1 MAINLSGFLG
11 GLGEGFGAYQKDRRL
26 EEATKFERDSEL
38 ERQRLARLADQRG
51 QEAID
56 RQARAE
62 DRLTQQSEY
71 NQGLGIFNQIQE
83 IARADAD
90 DDITTA
96 RFLRSPGLDET
107 SRQQEVQARLQ
118 RYGQRQGLIKQLS
131 GQGKVQSTFGD
142 VSALLRPTQ
151 FGTPDFKMPKPMIDP
166 AQLKAMTDAE
176 LAKIYKAPAAQ
187 KADAVAQARQ
197 RLGYYADDSYLNAN
211 IPSLGTQLGYGAA
224 RQPARPLENAG
235 AFFQQN
241 PEFKVGVGGEK
252 VLPTGAKQVVK
263 YLDGTPM
270 VEYQPRMEAN
280 YVSPEADTLRNSKLR
295 ADVDI
300 LTRSADAKV
309 EQEYLKATGLKWK
322 NLLSEKAY
330 NAFDA
335 LTRAK
340 INKLGQSGSSA
351 GLALR
356 KMSIMLAHQDRM
368 AALGLKRQ
376 EFELDK
382 VKQFN
387 DAKKQFEDSL
397 KSLEQQRRELKL
409 KGGSATDFAQGG
421 TRAAALDG
429 LKEIDS
435 QIAALKQQGAGVM
448 RMDVNAANQFLGG
461 QFAPASTLDP
471 TQMLADE
478 QTRQQQALLAAQ
490 MGMGRPQVQQ
500 APQYIP
506 APQSPS
512 IVFNPTIVTGGQP
525 GQVGQP
531 GVGAPGAGGAGAP
544 GTGGALGGGGMVGGG
559 GVVSPGLLGGVGG
572 GPTPPGAGGAPTP
585 GPAGKPQKFETVL
598 AGLRGQFPA
607 LPTAALEAA
616 AVQISQNPNASAS
629 QKALLKQQNDA
640 RVKEN
645 KKVEKAFDGF
655 EILKGMPADTKWA
668 LNGRAYNGP
677 LTVFGDGSAVP
688 YDRQELQ
695 RRRKLGLKIETLR
708 RIEAPRPK
716 PRRVNVGTYRSSNEE
731 RIGSD

>member
-11 GLGEGFGAYQKDRRL
+11 GLGEGFGAYQKERRTEDAL
-26 EEATKFERDSEL
+26 KFERASEL
-38 ERQRLARLADQRG
+38 ERQRLARLQDQRA

-62 DRLTQQSEY
+62 DRLTQRDEY
-71 NQGLGIFNQIQE
+71 TQGLGIFNQIQE

-107 SRQQEVQARLQ
+107 SRQQEVQSRLQ
-118 RYGQRQGLIKQLS
+118 RYNQRQGLIKQLS

-142 VSALLRPTQ
+142 VSGLLRPTQ

-176 LAKIYKAPAAQ
+176 LAKIYKAPAGQ

-197 RLGYYADDSYLNAN
+197 RLGYYADESYLNAN
-211 IPSLGTQLGYGAA
+211 LPNLGASMGFGAA

-252 VLPTGAKQVVK
+252 LLPTGAKQIVK
-263 YLDGTPM
+263 YVDGTPM
-270 VEYQPRMEAN
+270 VEYQPELRAN
-280 YVSPEADTLRNSKLR
+280 YVTPEAETLRASKLR

-309 EQEYLKATGLKWK
+309 EQEYLKAAGLKWK

-409 KGGSATDFAQGG
+409 KGGTATDFAQGG

-429 LKEIDS
+429 LKEIDA

-448 RMDVNAANQFLGG
+448 RMDVNAANQVLGG

-478 QTRQQQALLAAQ
+478 QARQQQALLAAQ
-490 MGMGRPQVQQ
+490 MGLARPQVQQ
-500 APQYIP
+500 VPQYMP
-506 APQSPS
+506 APQAPS
-512 IVFNPTIVTGGQP
+512 INFNPTIITGGQP

-531 GVGAPGAGGAGAP
+531 GAGGAGAPGAGGA
-544 GTGGALGGGGMVGGG
+544 LSGGGIVGGG
-559 GVVSPGLLGGVGG
+559 GVVSPGLLGGAGG

-616 AVQISQNPNASAS
+616 AVQISQNPSAAAS
-629 QKALLKQQNDA
+629 QKQLLKIQNDA
-640 RVKEN
+640 RAKEN
-645 KKVEKAFDGF
+645 KKVANAFDGF
-655 EILKGMPADTKWA
+655 NPIGGFGPDVEYT
-668 LNGRAYNGP
+668 LNGKPYTGP
-677 LTVFGDGSAVP
+677 KTVLSDGSAMP
-688 YDRQELQ
+688 YDAKEL
-695 RRRKLGLKIETLR
+695 RRRRLAGIPQQWLT
-708 RIEAPRPK
+708 PVNTK
-716 PRRVNVGTYRSSNEE
+716 PRELTPRE
-731 RIGSD
+731 RREQQSKQLRAHRKD

>member
-11 GLGEGFGAYQKDRRL
+11 GLGEGFGAYQKEQRTEDAL
-26 EEATKFERDSEL
+26 KFERASEL
-38 ERQRLARLADQRG
+38 ERQRLARLQDKRA

-62 DRLTQQSEY
+62 DRLTQRDEY
-71 NQGLGIFNQIQE
+71 TQGLGIFNQIQE

-96 RFLRSPGLDET
+96 RFLRSPGLDDA

-118 RYGQRQGLIKQLS
+118 RYNQRQGLIKQLS

-166 AQLKAMTDAE
+166 VQLKAMTDAE

-197 RLGYYADDSYLNAN
+197 RIGYYADDSYLNAN
-211 IPSLGTQLGYGAA
+211 LPLLGTQLGYGAA

-235 AFFQQN
+235 AFFEQN

-263 YLDGTPM
+263 YVNGTPM

-300 LTRSADAKV
+300 LTRSADARV
-309 EQEYLKATGLKWK
+309 EQEFLKAQGLKWK

-409 KGGSATDFAQGG
+409 KGGTATDFAQGG

-429 LKEIDS
+429 LKEIDA
-435 QIAALKQQGAGVM
+435 QIAALKQQGAGVL
-448 RMDVNAANQFLGG
+448 RMDINAANQVLGG
-461 QFAPASTLDP
+461 QFAPAATLDP

-490 MGMGRPQVQQ
+490 MGMARPQVQQ

-512 IVFNPTIVTGGQP
+512 INFNPTIITGGQP
-525 GQVGQP
+525 GQPGQP
-531 GVGAPGAGGAGAP
+531 GVVAPGAAGGAGAP
-544 GTGGALGGGGMVGGG
+544 GAGGGIIGGGGY
-559 GVVSPGLLGGVGG
+559 VSPGLLGGAGG
-572 GPTPPGAGGAPTP
+572 GPTPPGAGGAPP
-585 GPAGKPQKFETVL
+585 QGGNAKPQKFETVL

-607 LPTAALEAA
+607 LPTTTLEAA
-616 AVQISQNPNASAS
+616 ATQISQNPLSSAS
-629 QKALLKQQNDA
+629 QKSSLKILNDA

-645 KKVEKAFDGF
+645 KRVADAFDGF
-655 EILKGMPADTKWA
+655 NPVGGFSPDVEYA
-668 LNGRAYNGP
+668 LNGKKYTGP
-677 LTVFGDGSAVP
+677 KYVLSDGSAVP
-688 YDRQELQ
+688 YDAKEMS
-695 RRRKLGLKIETLR
+695 RRRKAGIPQQWLT
-708 RIEAPRPK
+708 PVNTK
-716 PRRVNVGTYRSSNEE
+716 PRELTPRE
-731 RIGSD
+731 RREQQSRQLKAGRKD